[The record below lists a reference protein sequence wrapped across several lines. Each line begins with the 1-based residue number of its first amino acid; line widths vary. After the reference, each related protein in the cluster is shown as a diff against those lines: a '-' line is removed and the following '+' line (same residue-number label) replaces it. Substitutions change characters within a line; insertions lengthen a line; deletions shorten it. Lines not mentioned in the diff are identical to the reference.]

1 MTHNPTRNP
10 TPPQPS
16 PTPPHPNPS
25 QPGTR
30 NVFEARAA
38 KFLEAAEAK
47 CLKWNGSTWLRAR
60 FLFGTLCQEERRR
73 WFAADLLVAMGH
85 TQKLD
90 AWLSTC
96 KVQRQQPVDAVDR
109 ELQQRLRAAQADG
122 TLAAELGLWKF
133 DRARIINELVG
144 LAAEPPRPQHDP
156 ALHHHQRGTPA
167 LHTLFTHML
176 FVGFAHNLLLESY
189 VSRKVQLERIH
200 LNVGAEMLDCL
211 FMYRA
216 RQTDARAARV
226 LCSLRTAKRGGKRP
240 EAQQRAAVGKAL
252 RGSPNRSRHRHPYL
266 TLTPP
271 HLIPPHP
278 TPSHPTP
285 HHPIP
290 SHPTPS
296 NPTLT

>member
-60 FLFGTLCQEERRR
+60 FLFGTLCNCQEERRR

-96 KVQRQQPVDAVDR
+96 KVQRQ
-109 ELQQRLRAAQADG
+109 
-122 TLAAELGLWKF
+122 
-133 DRARIINELVG
+133 
-144 LAAEPPRPQHDP
+144 
-156 ALHHHQRGTPA
+156 
-167 LHTLFTHML
+167 
-176 FVGFAHNLLLESY
+176 
-189 VSRKVQLERIH
+189 
-200 LNVGAEMLDCL
+200 
-211 FMYRA
+211 
-216 RQTDARAARV
+216 
-226 LCSLRTAKRGGKRP
+226 
-240 EAQQRAAVGKAL
+240 
-252 RGSPNRSRHRHPYL
+252 
-266 TLTPP
+266 
-271 HLIPPHP
+271 
-278 TPSHPTP
+278 
-285 HHPIP
+285 
-290 SHPTPS
+290 
-296 NPTLT
+296 

>member
-1 MTHNPTRNP
+1 M
-10 TPPQPS
+10 
-16 PTPPHPNPS
+16 
-25 QPGTR
+25 
-30 NVFEARAA
+30 FEARAA

-211 FMYRA
+211 FMCTA
-216 RQTDARAARV
+216 RGRQMHGRHGSSAACA
-226 LCSLRTAKRGGKRP
+226 LQS
-240 EAQQRAAVGKAL
+240 EAASGRRHNSGQQRA
-252 RGSPNRSRHRHPYL
+252 RHCVAHPTEAGIA
-266 TLTPP
+266 TLTSP
-271 HLIPPHP
+271 
-278 TPSHPTP
+278 
-285 HHPIP
+285 
-290 SHPTPS
+290 
-296 NPTLT
+296 